1 MNEPTMGWIV
11 RATSLAVAGVAAGVL
26 FWMLSSQ
33 VFDVRTVEVFRA
45 DMSPPPAIDPAR
57 IEARAQQMLGHN
69 IFRVDPGSL
78 RNHLRDIPG
87 VADTVVTLSIDG
99 RVRVT
104 VSYEAPVAN
113 WVVEGQSYLVNS
125 DGEIL
130 AARYQPD
137 LELTVEDGLKQLV
150 GIGDRISLDALH
162 AAYQLQ
168 SNLPLLRVLPSRI
181 RYSGSGLLVVDHSG
195 RELQFGDT
203 GQLAAK
209 LVALQSVLDEAGRRG
224 ERIASID
231 LRPVDRPTYRTVD
244 APPVISTLGVPP

>member
-1 MNEPTMGWIV
+1 MTAPTVGWIV
-11 RATSLAVAGVAAGVL
+11 RAMSLVVAGVAAGVL
-26 FWMLSSQ
+26 VWMLNSQ

-45 DMSPPPAIDPAR
+45 DTSPPPAIDPAR
-57 IEARAQQMLGHN
+57 VEAQAQQMLGHN
-69 IFRVDPGSL
+69 IFRVDSESL
-78 RNHLRDIPG
+78 RTHLREIPG
-87 VADTVVTLSIDG
+87 VADAVVTSSIDG

-113 WVVEGQSYLVNS
+113 WVVDGQSYLVNA

-130 AARYQPD
+130 VARYQPD
-137 LELTVEDGLKQLV
+137 LELTVEDGLKRLV
-150 GIGDRISLDALH
+150 DVGDRISVDALH

-181 RYSGSGLLVVDHSG
+181 RYSGGGLLVVDHSG

-203 GQLAAK
+203 SQLAAK

-244 APPVISTLGVPP
+244 APPIISTLGAPP